1 MSNYNMNTS
10 FSGVEYQDYT
20 AIKLIAKIEVLRELA
35 KELGQVPYVRPNEN
49 GREEYEAML
58 AIRRGNTDTWLK
70 EKANE
75 LEEELKFV

>member
-1 MSNYNMNTS
+1 MSNYNMKTT
-10 FSGVEYQDYT
+10 FSGVEYQDYE
-20 AIKLIAKIEVLRELA
+20 AIRLIAKVEILREMAQELA
-35 KELGQVPYVRPNEN
+35 TLPYVRPNAE

-70 EKANE
+70 EKATE